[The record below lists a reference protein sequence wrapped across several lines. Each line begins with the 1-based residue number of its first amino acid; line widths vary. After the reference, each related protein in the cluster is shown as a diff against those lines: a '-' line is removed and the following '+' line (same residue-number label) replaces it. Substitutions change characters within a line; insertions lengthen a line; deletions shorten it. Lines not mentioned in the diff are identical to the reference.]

1 MSTISPMGPT
11 HVAIIMD
18 GNGRWAERQGKSRI
32 FGHRKGVEAVRN
44 VVDACGRRGIPYLTL
59 YAFSSENWNR
69 PGEEVRLLTELLF
82 TTLESEALQL
92 HENGIRLRVI
102 GDLTPFGEK
111 IVRSVREVQELTRG
125 NTNLNLTVAV
135 NYGGRWDITNA
146 CREIVVAVKNGSC
159 SLSEIS
165 EQVVAAK
172 LSTADLPEP
181 DLFIRTGGEIRVS
194 NFLLWQIAYSE
205 LLFIDTLW
213 PEFDESCFDEALK
226 ILRRTATKI
235 RKIRQGTVK
244 AIHSFRHTEAYL

>member
-1 MSTISPMGPT
+1 MSTMPSVNPA

-18 GNGRWAERQGKSRI
+18 GNGRWAERRGKSRI

-69 PGEEVRLLTELLF
+69 PREEVRLLTELLF

-102 GDLTPFGEK
+102 GDLSPFGEK
-111 IVRSVREVQELTRG
+111 INRTVREVQELTRA
-125 NTNLNLTVAV
+125 NKNLNLTIAV
-135 NYGGRWDITNA
+135 NYGGRWDIANA
-146 CREIVVAVKNGSC
+146 CREIAVAVKNRSC
-159 SLSEIS
+159 SLSEIT
-165 EQVVAAK
+165 EQAVAGR

-194 NFLLWQIAYSE
+194 NFLL
-205 LLFIDTLW
+205 
-213 PEFDESCFDEALK
+213 
-226 ILRRTATKI
+226 
-235 RKIRQGTVK
+235 
-244 AIHSFRHTEAYL
+244 

>member
-1 MSTISPMGPT
+1 MPSVDPA

-18 GNGRWAERQGKSRI
+18 GNGRWAERRGKSRI

-69 PGEEVRLLTELLF
+69 PREEVRLLTELLF

-102 GDLTPFGEK
+102 GDLSPFGEK
-111 IVRSVREVQELTRG
+111 IDRTVREVQELTRA
-125 NTNLNLTVAV
+125 NKNLNLTVAV
-135 NYGGRWDITNA
+135 NYGGRWDIANA
-146 CREIVVAVKNGSC
+146 CREIAVAVKNRSC
-159 SLSEIS
+159 SLSEIT
-165 EQVVAAK
+165 EQAVAGR

-205 LLFIDTLW
+205 LFFIDTLW
-213 PEFDESCFDEALK
+213 PEFDESCLDEALK
-226 ILRRTATKI
+226 SYRR
-235 RKIRQGTVK
+235 RQRRFGK
-244 AIHSFRHTEAYL
+244 SGKGL

>member
-1 MSTISPMGPT
+1 MVTTMPSVDPV

-18 GNGRWAERQGKSRI
+18 GNGRWAERRGKSRI

-69 PGEEVRLLTELLF
+69 PRDEVRLLTELLF
-82 TTLESEALQL
+82 ATLESEALQL

-111 IVRSVREVQELTRG
+111 IDRTVREVQELTQG
-125 NTNLNLTVAV
+125 NRNLNLTIAV
-135 NYGGRWDITNA
+135 NYGGRWDIVNA
-146 CREIVVAVKNGSC
+146 CREIAVAVKDRSC
-159 SLSEIS
+159 SLLEIT
-165 EQVVAAK
+165 EQTAAGR

-205 LLFIDTLW
+205 LFFIDTLW
-213 PEFDESCFDEALK
+213 PEFDESCLDEALRSYRGRQ
-226 ILRRTATKI
+226 RRFGKSG
-235 RKIRQGTVK
+235 K
-244 AIHSFRHTEAYL
+244 

>member
-1 MSTISPMGPT
+1 MSTTPSVDPA

-18 GNGRWAERQGKSRI
+18 GNGRWAECRGKSRI

-69 PGEEVRLLTELLF
+69 PREEVRLLTELLF

-102 GDLTPFGEK
+102 GDLSPFGEK
-111 IVRSVREVQELTRG
+111 IDRTVREVQELTRA
-125 NTNLNLTVAV
+125 NKNLNLTVAV
-135 NYGGRWDITNA
+135 NYGGRWDIANA
-146 CREIVVAVKNGSC
+146 CREIAVAVKNRSC
-159 SLSEIS
+159 SLSEIT
-165 EQVVAAK
+165 EQAVAGR

-205 LLFIDTLW
+205 LFFIDTLW
-213 PEFDESCFDEALK
+213 PEFDESCLDEALK
-226 ILRRTATKI
+226 SYRR
-235 RKIRQGTVK
+235 RQRRFGK
-244 AIHSFRHTEAYL
+244 SGKGL

>member
-1 MSTISPMGPT
+1 MSTMPSVDPT

-18 GNGRWAERQGKSRI
+18 GNGRWAECRGKSRI
-32 FGHRKGVEAVRN
+32 FGHRKGVDAVRN

-69 PGEEVRLLTELLF
+69 PQEEVRLLTELLF

-102 GDLTPFGEK
+102 GDLSPFGEK
-111 IVRSVREVQELTRG
+111 IDRTVREVQELTRA
-125 NTNLNLTVAV
+125 NKNLNLTVAI
-135 NYGGRWDITNA
+135 NYGGRWDIANA
-146 CREIVVAVKNGSC
+146 CREIAVAVKNRSC
-159 SLSEIS
+159 SLSEIT
-165 EQVVAAK
+165 EQAVAGR

-205 LLFIDTLW
+205 LFFIDTLW
-213 PEFDESCFDEALK
+213 PEFDESCLDEALK
-226 ILRRTATKI
+226 SYRR
-235 RKIRQGTVK
+235 RQRRFGK
-244 AIHSFRHTEAYL
+244 SGKGL

>member
-1 MSTISPMGPT
+1 MSTTPSVDPA

-18 GNGRWAERQGKSRI
+18 GNGRWAECRGKSRI

-69 PGEEVRLLTELLF
+69 PREEVRLLTELLF

-102 GDLTPFGEK
+102 GDLSPFGEK
-111 IVRSVREVQELTRG
+111 IGRTVREIQELTRA
-125 NTNLNLTVAV
+125 NKNLNLTVAV
-135 NYGGRWDITNA
+135 NYGGRWDIANA
-146 CREIVVAVKNGSC
+146 CREIAVAVKNRSC
-159 SLSEIS
+159 SLSEIT
-165 EQVVAAK
+165 EQAVAGR

-205 LLFIDTLW
+205 LFFIDTLW
-213 PEFDESCFDEALK
+213 PEFDESCLDEALK
-226 ILRRTATKI
+226 SYRR
-235 RKIRQGTVK
+235 RQRRFGK
-244 AIHSFRHTEAYL
+244 SGKGL

>member
-1 MSTISPMGPT
+1 MSTMPSVDPA

-18 GNGRWAERQGKSRI
+18 GNGRWAERRGKSRI

-69 PGEEVRLLTELLF
+69 PREEVRLLTELLF

-102 GDLTPFGEK
+102 GDLSPFGEK
-111 IVRSVREVQELTRG
+111 IDRTVREVQELTRA
-125 NTNLNLTVAV
+125 NKNLNLTVAV
-135 NYGGRWDITNA
+135 NYGGRWDIANA
-146 CREIVVAVKNGSC
+146 CREIAVAVKNRSC
-159 SLSEIS
+159 SLSEIT
-165 EQVVAAK
+165 EQAVAGR

-205 LLFIDTLW
+205 LFFIDTLW
-213 PEFDESCFDEALK
+213 PEFDESCLDEALK
-226 ILRRTATKI
+226 SYRR
-235 RKIRQGTVK
+235 RQRRFGK
-244 AIHSFRHTEAYL
+244 SGKGL

>member
-1 MSTISPMGPT
+1 MNTITSADPT

-18 GNGRWAERQGKSRI
+18 GNGRWAERRGKSRI

-44 VVDACGRRGIPYLTL
+44 VVDACARQGIPYLTL

-69 PGEEVRLLTELLF
+69 PKEEVRLLTELLF
-82 TTLESEALQL
+82 TTLEREALQL

-102 GDLTPFGEK
+102 GDLSPFGEK
-111 IVRSVREVQELTRG
+111 IDRTVREVLELTRA
-125 NTNLNLTVAV
+125 NKNLNLTVAV
-135 NYGGRWDITNA
+135 NYGGRWDIANA
-146 CREIVVAVKNGSC
+146 CREIAISVNNRSC
-159 SLSEIS
+159 SLSEIT
-165 EQVVAAK
+165 EQAVAGR

-213 PEFDESCFDEALK
+213 PEFNESCLDEALK
-226 ILRRTATKI
+226 SYRGRQRRFGKSG
-235 RKIRQGTVK
+235 KG
-244 AIHSFRHTEAYL
+244 L

>member
-1 MSTISPMGPT
+1 MSTMPSVDPA

-18 GNGRWAERQGKSRI
+18 GNGRWAESRGKSRI

-69 PGEEVRLLTELLF
+69 PREEVRLLTELLF

-102 GDLTPFGEK
+102 GDLSPFGEK
-111 IVRSVREVQELTRG
+111 IDRTVREIQELTRA
-125 NTNLNLTVAV
+125 NKNLNLTVAV
-135 NYGGRWDITNA
+135 NYGGRWDIANA
-146 CREIVVAVKNGSC
+146 CREIAVAVINRSC
-159 SLSEIS
+159 SLSEIT
-165 EQVVAAK
+165 EQAVAGR

-205 LLFIDTLW
+205 LFFIDTLW
-213 PEFDESCFDEALK
+213 PEFDESCLDEALK
-226 ILRRTATKI
+226 SYRR
-235 RKIRQGTVK
+235 RQRRFGK
-244 AIHSFRHTEAYL
+244 SGKGL

>member
-1 MSTISPMGPT
+1 MSAISLVDPA

-44 VVDACGRRGIPYLTL
+44 VVNACGRRGIPYLTL
-59 YAFSSENWNR
+59 YAFSSENWSR
-69 PGEEVRLLTELLF
+69 PREEVRLLTQLLF
-82 TTLESEALQL
+82 TTLENEALQL

-111 IVRSVREVQELTRG
+111 IDRTVREVQELTQG
-125 NTNLNLTVAV
+125 NMNLNLTVAV
-135 NYGGRWDITNA
+135 NYGGRWDIVNA
-146 CREIVVAVKNGSC
+146 CREIAVAVKDRSF
-159 SLSEIS
+159 SLLEIT
-165 EQVVAAK
+165 EQTVAGR

-205 LLFIDTLW
+205 LFFIDTLW
-213 PEFDESCFDEALK
+213 PEFDESCLDEALRSYRGRQ
-226 ILRRTATKI
+226 RRFGKSG
-235 RKIRQGTVK
+235 K
-244 AIHSFRHTEAYL
+244 

>member
-1 MSTISPMGPT
+1 MSAISSVDPA

-18 GNGRWAERQGKSRI
+18 GNGRWAERQGKARI

-44 VVDACGRRGIPYLTL
+44 VVNACGRREIPYLTL
-59 YAFSSENWNR
+59 YAFSSENWSR
-69 PGEEVRLLTELLF
+69 PREEVRLLTELLF
-82 TTLESEALQL
+82 TTLEHEALQL

-111 IVRSVREVQELTRG
+111 IDRTVREVQELTQG
-125 NTNLNLTVAV
+125 NMHLNLTVAV
-135 NYGGRWDITNA
+135 NYGGRWDIVNA
-146 CREIVVAVKNGSC
+146 CREIAVAVKDRSC
-159 SLSEIS
+159 SLLEIT
-165 EQVVAAK
+165 EQTVAGR

-213 PEFDESCFDEALK
+213 PEFDESCLDEALRSYRGRQ
-226 ILRRTATKI
+226 RRFGKSG
-235 RKIRQGTVK
+235 K
-244 AIHSFRHTEAYL
+244 

>member
-1 MSTISPMGPT
+1 
-11 HVAIIMD
+11 MD

-69 PGEEVRLLTELLF
+69 PREEVRLLTELLF
-82 TTLESEALQL
+82 TTLEGEALHL

-111 IVRSVREVQELTRG
+111 IDRTVREVQELTQG
-125 NTNLNLTVAV
+125 NKNLNLTVAV
-135 NYGGRWDITNA
+135 NYGGRWDIANA
-146 CREIVVAVKNGSC
+146 CREIAVAVQNSSC
-159 SLSEIS
+159 SVSEIT
-165 EQVVAAK
+165 EQAVARK
-172 LSTADLPEP
+172 LSTAGLPEP

-205 LLFIDTLW
+205 LFFIETLW
-213 PEFDESCFDEALK
+213 PEFDESCLDQALK
-226 ILRRTATKI
+226 SYRGRQ
-235 RKIRQGTVK
+235 RKFGKSV
-244 AIHSFRHTEAYL
+244 EGP

>member
-1 MSTISPMGPT
+1 MSTTLSVDPA

-18 GNGRWAERQGKSRI
+18 GNGRWAERRGKSRI

-69 PGEEVRLLTELLF
+69 PREEVRLLTELLF

-102 GDLTPFGEK
+102 GDLSPFGEK
-111 IVRSVREVQELTRG
+111 IDRTVREVQELTRA
-125 NTNLNLTVAV
+125 NKNLNLTIAV
-135 NYGGRWDITNA
+135 NYGGRWDIANA
-146 CREIVVAVKNGSC
+146 CREIAVAVKNRSC
-159 SLSEIS
+159 SLSEIT
-165 EQVVAAK
+165 EQAVAGR

-205 LLFIDTLW
+205 LFFIDTLW
-213 PEFDESCFDEALK
+213 PEFDESCLDEALK
-226 ILRRTATKI
+226 SYRR
-235 RKIRQGTVK
+235 RQRRFGK
-244 AIHSFRHTEAYL
+244 SGKGL

>member
-1 MSTISPMGPT
+1 VSTMPSVDPA

-18 GNGRWAERQGKSRI
+18 GNGRWAERRGKSRI

-69 PGEEVRLLTELLF
+69 PREEVRLLTELLF

-102 GDLTPFGEK
+102 GDLSPFGEK
-111 IVRSVREVQELTRG
+111 IDRTVREVQELTRA
-125 NTNLNLTVAV
+125 NKNLNLTVAV
-135 NYGGRWDITNA
+135 NYGGRWDIANA
-146 CREIVVAVKNGSC
+146 CREIAVAVKNGSC
-159 SLSEIS
+159 SLSEIT
-165 EQVVAAK
+165 EQAVAGR

-205 LLFIDTLW
+205 LFFIDTLW
-213 PEFDESCFDEALK
+213 PEFDESCLDEALK
-226 ILRRTATKI
+226 SYRR
-235 RKIRQGTVK
+235 RQRRFGK
-244 AIHSFRHTEAYL
+244 SGKGL

>member
-1 MSTISPMGPT
+1 MSTMPSVDPA

-18 GNGRWAERQGKSRI
+18 GNGRWAERRGKSRI

-69 PGEEVRLLTELLF
+69 PREEVRLLTELLF

-102 GDLTPFGEK
+102 GDLSPFGEE
-111 IVRSVREVQELTRG
+111 IDRTVRKVQELTRA
-125 NTNLNLTVAV
+125 NKNLNLTVAV
-135 NYGGRWDITNA
+135 NYGGRWDIANA
-146 CREIVVAVKNGSC
+146 CREIAVAVKNRSC
-159 SLSEIS
+159 SLSEIT
-165 EQVVAAK
+165 EQAVAGR

-213 PEFDESCFDEALK
+213 PEFDESCLDEALK
-226 ILRRTATKI
+226 SYRR
-235 RKIRQGTVK
+235 RQRRFGK
-244 AIHSFRHTEAYL
+244 SGKGL

>member
-1 MSTISPMGPT
+1 MGPT

-44 VVDACGRRGIPYLTL
+44 VVDACGRRGIPYLAL

-69 PGEEVRLLTELLF
+69 PTEEVRLLTELLF
-82 TTLESEALQL
+82 TTLESEALHL

-102 GDLTPFGEK
+102 GDLAPFGEK
-111 IVRSVREVQELTRG
+111 VDRTVREVQELTRD
-125 NTNLNLTVAV
+125 NMNLNLTVAV

-146 CREIVVAVKNGSC
+146 CKEIAVAVINRSC
-159 SLSEIS
+159 SLPEIT
-165 EQVVAAK
+165 EHAVAGR

-205 LLFIDTLW
+205 LFFTDTLW
-213 PEFDESCFDEALK
+213 PEFDEFCLDEALK
-226 ILRRTATKI
+226 SYRGRQRRFGKTGK
-235 RKIRQGTVK
+235 
-244 AIHSFRHTEAYL
+244 EL

>member
-1 MSTISPMGPT
+1 MSTISSVDPA

-32 FGHRKGVEAVRN
+32 SGHRKGVEAVRN
-44 VVDACGRRGIPYLTL
+44 VVNACGRRGIPYLTL
-59 YAFSSENWNR
+59 YAFSSENWSR
-69 PGEEVRLLTELLF
+69 PREEVRLLTELLF

-111 IVRSVREVQELTRG
+111 IDRTVREIQDLTQG
-125 NTNLNLTVAV
+125 NMNLNLTIAV
-135 NYGGRWDITNA
+135 NYGGRWDIVNA
-146 CREIVVAVKNGSC
+146 CREIAVAVKNRSC
-159 SLSEIS
+159 SLSEIT
-165 EQVVAAK
+165 EQAVARR

-205 LLFIDTLW
+205 LFFTDTLW
-213 PEFDESCFDEALK
+213 PEFDETCLDEALK
-226 ILRRTATKI
+226 SYRGRQRRFGKSGI
-235 RKIRQGTVK
+235 G
-244 AIHSFRHTEAYL
+244 L

>member
-1 MSTISPMGPT
+1 MSTMPSVDPA

-18 GNGRWAERQGKSRI
+18 GNGRWAERRGKSRI

-69 PGEEVRLLTELLF
+69 PREEVRLLTELLF

-102 GDLTPFGEK
+102 GDLSPFGEK
-111 IVRSVREVQELTRG
+111 IDRTVREVQELTRA
-125 NTNLNLTVAV
+125 NKNLNLTVAV
-135 NYGGRWDITNA
+135 NYGGRWDIANA
-146 CREIVVAVKNGSC
+146 CREIASAVKNGSC
-159 SLSEIS
+159 SLSEIT
-165 EQVVAAK
+165 EQAVAGR

-205 LLFIDTLW
+205 LFFIDTLW
-213 PEFDESCFDEALK
+213 PEFDESCLDEALNSYRGRQ
-226 ILRRTATKI
+226 RRFGKSG
-235 RKIRQGTVK
+235 KG
-244 AIHSFRHTEAYL
+244 L

>member
-1 MSTISPMGPT
+1 MDPA

-18 GNGRWAERQGKSRI
+18 GNGRWAECRGKSRI
-32 FGHRKGVEAVRN
+32 FGHRKGVEVVRN

-69 PGEEVRLLTELLF
+69 PREEVRLLTELLF

-102 GDLTPFGEK
+102 GDLSPFGEK
-111 IVRSVREVQELTRG
+111 INRTVREVQELTRA
-125 NTNLNLTVAV
+125 NKNLNLTIAV
-135 NYGGRWDITNA
+135 NYGGRWDIANA
-146 CREIVVAVKNGSC
+146 CREIAVAVKNRSC
-159 SLSEIS
+159 SLSEIT
-165 EQVVAAK
+165 EQTVARK

-205 LLFIDTLW
+205 LFFIDTLW
-213 PEFDESCFDEALK
+213 PEFDESCLDEALK
-226 ILRRTATKI
+226 SYRR
-235 RKIRQGTVK
+235 RQRRFGK
-244 AIHSFRHTEAYL
+244 SGKGL

>member
-1 MSTISPMGPT
+1 MSTIPSVDPA

-32 FGHRKGVEAVRN
+32 SGHHKGVEAVRGIVN
-44 VVDACGRRGIPYLTL
+44 ACGRRGIPYLTL

-69 PGEEVRLLTELLF
+69 PREEVRLLTELLF

-111 IVRSVREVQELTRG
+111 IDRSVRKVQELTR
-125 NTNLNLTVAV
+125 TNESLNLTVAI
-135 NYGGRWDITNA
+135 NYGGRWDIANA
-146 CREIVVAVKNGSC
+146 CREIAAAVENRTC
-159 SLSEIS
+159 SLPEIT
-165 EQVVAAK
+165 EQAVAER
-172 LSTADLPEP
+172 LSTAGLPEP

-205 LLFIDTLW
+205 LFFIDTLW
-213 PEFDESCFDEALK
+213 PEFDESCLDQALK
-226 ILRRTATKI
+226 SYRGRQRRFGKSVE
-235 RKIRQGTVK
+235 G
-244 AIHSFRHTEAYL
+244 L

>member
-1 MSTISPMGPT
+1 MSTMPSVDPT

-18 GNGRWAERQGKSRI
+18 GNGRWAERRGKSRI

-69 PGEEVRLLTELLF
+69 PREEVRLLTELLF

-102 GDLTPFGEK
+102 GDLSPFGEK
-111 IVRSVREVQELTRG
+111 IDRTVREIQELTQA
-125 NTNLNLTVAV
+125 NKNLNLTVAV
-135 NYGGRWDITNA
+135 NYGGRWDIANA
-146 CREIVVAVKNGSC
+146 CREIAVAVKNRSC
-159 SLSEIS
+159 SLSDIT
-165 EQVVAAK
+165 EQAVAGR

-205 LLFIDTLW
+205 LFFIDTLW
-213 PEFDESCFDEALK
+213 PEFDESCLDEALK
-226 ILRRTATKI
+226 SYRR
-235 RKIRQGTVK
+235 RQRRFGK
-244 AIHSFRHTEAYL
+244 SGKGL

>member
-1 MSTISPMGPT
+1 LSTTPSVDPA

-18 GNGRWAERQGKSRI
+18 GNGRWAECRGKSRI
-32 FGHRKGVEAVRN
+32 FGHRKGVEVVRN

-69 PGEEVRLLTELLF
+69 PREEVRLLTELLF

-102 GDLTPFGEK
+102 GDLSPFGEK
-111 IVRSVREVQELTRG
+111 INRTVREVQELTRA
-125 NTNLNLTVAV
+125 NKNLNLTIAV
-135 NYGGRWDITNA
+135 NYGGRWDIANA
-146 CREIVVAVKNGSC
+146 CREIAAAVKNRSC
-159 SLSEIS
+159 SLSEIT
-165 EQVVAAK
+165 EQTVAGR

-205 LLFIDTLW
+205 LFFIDTLW
-213 PEFDESCFDEALK
+213 PEFDESCLDEALK
-226 ILRRTATKI
+226 SYRR
-235 RKIRQGTVK
+235 RQRRFGK
-244 AIHSFRHTEAYL
+244 SGKGL

>member
-1 MSTISPMGPT
+1 MSTMPSVDPA

-18 GNGRWAERQGKSRI
+18 GNGRWAERRGKSRI

-69 PGEEVRLLTELLF
+69 PREEVRLLTELLF

-102 GDLTPFGEK
+102 GDLSPFGEK
-111 IVRSVREVQELTRG
+111 INRTVREVQELTRA
-125 NTNLNLTVAV
+125 NKNLNLTIAV
-135 NYGGRWDITNA
+135 NYGGRWDIANA
-146 CREIVVAVKNGSC
+146 CREIAVAVKNRSC
-159 SLSEIS
+159 SLSEIT
-165 EQVVAAK
+165 EQAVAGR

-205 LLFIDTLW
+205 LFFIDTLW
-213 PEFDESCFDEALK
+213 PEFDESCLDEALK
-226 ILRRTATKI
+226 SYRR
-235 RKIRQGTVK
+235 RQRRFGK
-244 AIHSFRHTEAYL
+244 SGKGL

>member
-1 MSTISPMGPT
+1 MSTMPSVDPA

-69 PGEEVRLLTELLF
+69 PREEVRLLTELLF

-102 GDLTPFGEK
+102 GDLSPFGEK
-111 IVRSVREVQELTRG
+111 INRTVREVQELTRA
-125 NTNLNLTVAV
+125 NKNLNLTIAV
-135 NYGGRWDITNA
+135 NYGGRWDIANA
-146 CREIVVAVKNGSC
+146 CREIAVAVKNRSC
-159 SLSEIS
+159 SLSEIT
-165 EQVVAAK
+165 EQAVAGR

-205 LLFIDTLW
+205 LFFIDTLW
-213 PEFDESCFDEALK
+213 PEFDESCLDEALK
-226 ILRRTATKI
+226 SYRR
-235 RKIRQGTVK
+235 RQRRFGK
-244 AIHSFRHTEAYL
+244 SGKGL

>member
-1 MSTISPMGPT
+1 MSTTLSVDPA

-18 GNGRWAERQGKSRI
+18 GNGRWAERRGKSRI

-69 PGEEVRLLTELLF
+69 PREEVRLLTELLF

-102 GDLTPFGEK
+102 GDLSPFGEK
-111 IVRSVREVQELTRG
+111 INRTVREVQELTRA
-125 NTNLNLTVAV
+125 NKNLNLTVAV
-135 NYGGRWDITNA
+135 NYGGRWDIANA
-146 CREIVVAVKNGSC
+146 CREIAVAVKNRSC
-159 SLSEIS
+159 SLSEIT
-165 EQVVAAK
+165 EQAVAGR

-205 LLFIDTLW
+205 LFFIDTLW
-213 PEFDESCFDEALK
+213 PEFDESCLDEALK
-226 ILRRTATKI
+226 SYRR
-235 RKIRQGTVK
+235 RQRRFGK
-244 AIHSFRHTEAYL
+244 SGKGL